1 MNPSKESGLKL
12 NSGKPRAYLP
22 DELESEIE
30 AYFKWCLAHYEESA
44 SAGKIVR
51 LQKPLVPSVGSL
63 CNYLDICRDTLHN
76 YEQQDE
82 YSDIVKTTK
91 AKIKE
96 AIESALINGQG
107 STTGLIFY
115 LKAKEGWVDKQ
126 TVQHEGEIT
135 VTLNLD

>member
-22 DELESEIE
+22 NELEREIE
-30 AYFKWCLAHYEESA
+30 AYFQWCLDHYEESA
-44 SAGKIVR
+44 SAGKI
-51 LQKPLVPSVGSL
+51 LKLKKPLIPSVGSL

-76 YEQQDE
+76 YEQEVE
-82 YSDIVKTTK
+82 YSDIIKSAK

-107 STTGLIFY
+107 STAGTIFY

-126 TVQHEGEIT
+126 TVQHEGEVKI
-135 VTLNLD
+135 TLNLD